1 MRYFKHAST
10 RILGA
15 PLGILAIALS
25 PMSAFAQS
33 APMSAPHSA
42 STQVPVQRLLIA
54 QGKSAIVDL
63 PVEARD
69 VVVANPDIADAV
81 MRTARRGFL
90 LGVKNGETNVYFLD
104 AQGRQIL
111 ALEVRVAR
119 DTSELD
125 SLIQRLAPE
134 ARVQAEGVGE
144 SIILSGEVPNAAV
157 ADRVLR
163 IAQNYAGSPEKV
175 VNLMSVKAGDQVQ
188 LRVRIVEMQR
198 SVIKQLGVNL
208 SASNILNQLLPEDW
222 GLKFATA
229 NGFSVNGSF
238 LGGTSVDA
246 TWAQNFIRPVS
257 QSFGAAGILNAG
269 TAALRNPAT
278 FAGAGGYSDLIDP
291 TTGQR
296 VIKYGPGELVTGQRG
311 DSNVQALE
319 RVGLARTLAEPTL
332 TATSGESAKFLAG
345 GEFPVPTAQ
354 EGNRV
359 SVSFK
364 PFGVGLGFTPV
375 VLSPDRI
382 SLKISTEVSEI
393 STAASF
399 RQADTVIRDSAGN
412 ITETIRGLS
421 IPGVSTR
428 RAETTL
434 ELPSGRSMV
443 MAGLIQQSTRQ
454 SIEGLPGLKD
464 LPILGNLFRS
474 RDFQSNDT
482 ELVIIITPY
491 IVNSTSMDQLQ
502 TPADGYA
509 AATDAEALVMG
520 RMNRIV
526 RPTSS
531 RLPQGRYRAP
541 VGHVLQ

>member
-1 MRYFKHAST
+1 MRTPT
-10 RILGA
+10 RSRAIVLTAVLGVFA
-15 PLGILAIALS
+15 TALVPATTLAQDAHT
-25 PMSAFAQS
+25 QS
-33 APMSAPHSA
+33 LHSGN
-42 STQVPVQRLLIA
+42 TQVAVQRLLLA
-54 QGKSAIVDL
+54 QGKSAVIDL

-69 VVVANPDIADAV
+69 VVVANPEIADAV

-125 SLIQRLAPE
+125 SLILRLAPE

-144 SIILSGEVPNAAV
+144 SIILSGEVPNAAA

-163 IAQNYAGSPEKV
+163 IAQNYAGRAEKI

-208 SASNILNQLLPEDW
+208 SASNILNQLLPTDW
-222 GLKFATA
+222 GVKFATA
-229 NGFSVNGSF
+229 NGFSTNGSF
-238 LGGTSVDA
+238 LGGTSIDA

-257 QSFGAAGILNAG
+257 NTFDSARS
-269 TAALRNPAT
+269 ALLNPAVS
-278 FAGAGGYSDLIDP
+278 AGAGGYSRTIDP
-291 TTGQR
+291 VTGLVTT
-296 VIKYGPGELVTGQRG
+296 KFGPGELVTGQRG
-311 DSNVQALE
+311 DTNVQALE

-332 TATSGESAKFLAG
+332 TATSGETAKFLAG

-364 PFGVGLGFTPV
+364 PFGVGLGFTPI

-464 LPILGNLFRS
+464 LPVLGNLFRS

-491 IVNSTSMDQLQ
+491 LVNSTSMDQLQ

-509 AATDAEALVMG
+509 AATDAESLVLG

-526 RPTSS
+526 RPASS

>member
-1 MRYFKHAST
+1 MRNQTRARA
-10 RILGA
+10 RILTATIGA
-15 PLGILAIALS
+15 IAIALT
-25 PMSAFAQS
+25 PAIAPAQH
-33 APMSAPHSA
+33 APMQTSAGA
-42 STQVPVQRLLIA
+42 NTQVPVQRILLA
-54 QGKSAIVDL
+54 QGKSAVIDL

-125 SLIQRLAPE
+125 SLILRLAPE

-157 ADRVLR
+157 SDRVLR
-163 IAQNYAGSPEKV
+163 IAQNYAGAPEKI

-208 SASNILNQLLPEDW
+208 SASNILNQLLPNDW

-229 NGFSVNGSF
+229 NGFSTNGSF
-238 LGGTSVDA
+238 LGGTSIDA
-246 TWAQNFIRPVS
+246 SWAQNFIRPVS
-257 QSFGAAGILNAG
+257 NTFNSAGAAL
-269 TAALRNPAT
+269 LNPAT
-278 FAGAGGYSDLIDP
+278 FSGAGGYSETIDP
-291 TTGQR
+291 ATGIR
-296 VIKYGPGELVTGQRG
+296 SVKYGPGELVTGQRS
-311 DSNVQALE
+311 DTNVQALE

-332 TATSGESAKFLAG
+332 TATSGESATFLAG

-354 EGNRV
+354 EGNSI

-364 PFGVGLGFTPV
+364 PFGVGLGFTPT
-375 VLSPDRI
+375 VLGPDRI

-399 RQADTVIRDSAGN
+399 RQADTVIRDSSGN
-412 ITETIRGLS
+412 IVETIRGLS

-509 AATDAEALVMG
+509 PATDAEALVMG

-526 RPTSS
+526 RPNSS